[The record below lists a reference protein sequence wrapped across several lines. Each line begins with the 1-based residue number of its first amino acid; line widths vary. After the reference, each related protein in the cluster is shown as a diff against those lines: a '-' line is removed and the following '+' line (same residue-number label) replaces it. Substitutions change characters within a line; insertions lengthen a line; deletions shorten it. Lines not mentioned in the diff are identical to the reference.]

1 MEENAVVTTPP
12 PPLDQEVVGRMDGG
26 GNHHQNMDR
35 IRIVVGIIWYG
46 SNNWKDRN
54 RSVAIVDDRCVVL
67 VER

>member
-35 IRIVVGIIWYG
+35 IRIVVVIIWYG
-46 SNNWKDRN
+46 SINWKDRI

-67 VER
+67 VKR